1 MMKKGKGPIISAS
14 TLKHDFDRRSFFIGT
29 IQGGIGALLAVRM
42 GYIVLAEGD
51 KYTVES
57 ESNRV
62 NLTLIPPRR
71 GWILDRDG
79 APLASNRADFRV
91 DVIPERMK
99 DPEATVDQLGELL
112 ALEPNRIQD
121 IKDEIAV
128 ARGFQPVEI
137 ASGLEYEQ
145 FAAVSVR
152 LPDMQGVVP
161 QRGFSRFYPT
171 ATSVGHL
178 IGYVGPA
185 SADEYEEDR
194 NPLLITPG
202 YKIGKDGLEKQFE
215 QELRGTPGARRVEVT
230 ASGRI
235 VRDLE
240 TRDDIQGNP
249 VRLTIDGPLQD
260 YAARRIGLESGSVVV
275 MDCLTGDLLCMAS
288 MPSFDPNSFS
298 DGIGSV
304 EYSMLREDERVPLRN
319 KVLKGLYPPGSTV
332 KPMVS
337 MAFLQEGLAPD
348 ETVFCGGGLRV
359 GNRVFRCWNRRGHG
373 TVDMAKG
380 IYQSCDVYYYHFAQR
395 IGMDPI
401 AAMNRRCGLGEEFPL
416 PVTSQFY
423 GTVPD
428 PEWKLRKY
436 EREWQA
442 FDTVNA
448 TIGQGYMLA
457 NPLQLAVSAARLAT
471 GRHVMP
477 RLTMDTEPKGFDQ
490 VDFPDEHV
498 RYVRQAMS
506 DVVNG
511 PGTAGRGR
519 LPFDDILMAGKTGT
533 AQVVSLNKS
542 DGKTGPWKFR
552 DHGLFTFFAPFD
564 NPRYA
569 GAVVIEHG
577 GGSGAAYPIARD
589 VMTFL
594 FDPAKGMEKL
604 RELEKQW
611 GGTAQERLDMKYAA
625 YAAERGQEVTPP
637 PRRDE
642 DIFDMVEAEA
652 RLAATQSE
660 EIADDVVAPRPEAA
674 PSAAPR
680 TNPLAGDGPNGLRS
694 GSLNTSE
701 TAPAAASA
709 DAAPASSPPVPI
721 AEQPAPPASST
732 TQTQQGPQP

>member
-1 MMKKGKGPIISAS
+1 MVRKGKRPIISAS
-14 TLKHDFDRRSFFIGT
+14 TLKHDFDRRSFFIGA
-29 IQGGIGALLAVRM
+29 IQGGIGVLLAVRM

-71 GWILDRDG
+71 GWILDRNG

-91 DVIPERMK
+91 DVIPERLK
-99 DPEATVDQLGELL
+99 DPETTVDQLGELL
-112 ALEPNRIQD
+112 SLRADRIQD
-121 IKDEIAV
+121 IKEKIKS
-128 ARGFQPVEI
+128 ARGFQPIEI
-137 ASGLEYEQ
+137 ASGLEYDQ

-185 SADEYEEDR
+185 SAEEYELDR

-215 QELRGTPGARRVEVT
+215 QTLRGVPGARRVEVT

-240 TRDDIQGNP
+240 AREDVQGKP

-275 MDCLTGDLLCMAS
+275 IDCLTGDLLCMAS

-304 EYSMLREDERVPLRN
+304 EYSMLRDDERVPLRN

-337 MAFLQEGLAPD
+337 MAFLREGLDPD

-359 GNRVFRCWNRRGHG
+359 GNRVFRCWKRGGHG
-373 TVDMAKG
+373 TVNMAKG
-380 IYQSCDVYYYHFAQR
+380 IYQSCDVYYYYFAQR

-401 AAMNRRCGLGEEFPL
+401 AAMNKRCGLGEEFPL

-428 PEWKLRKY
+428 PEWKLKKY
-436 EREWQA
+436 GREWQA

-477 RLTMDTEPKGFDQ
+477 RLTMDTPPKGFDQ
-490 VDFPDEHV
+490 VDFSDEHV

-519 LPFDDILMAGKTGT
+519 LPFEDIKIAGKTGT

-542 DGKTGPWKFR
+542 DGKTGPWKYR

-589 VMTFL
+589 VVTFL
-594 FDPAKGMEKL
+594 FDPAKGMEAL
-604 RELEKQW
+604 RALEKQW
-611 GGTAQERLDMKYAA
+611 GGTAQERLERKYAA
-625 YAAERGQEVTPP
+625 YAAERGELVTPP

-652 RLAATQSE
+652 RLAATQAE
-660 EIADDVVAPRPEAA
+660 EIANEVIAPRPEAA
-674 PSAAPR
+674 PAAPPR
-680 TNPLAGDGPNGLRS
+680 TNPLAPDGAEAVPAEPP
-694 GSLNTSE
+694 GS
-701 TAPAAASA
+701 TAARPAAASA
-709 DAAPASSPPVPI
+709 DAAPAAQARQNSVPRPSPSAAPSPTSTSS
-721 AEQPAPPASST
+721 APR
-732 TQTQQGPQP
+732 